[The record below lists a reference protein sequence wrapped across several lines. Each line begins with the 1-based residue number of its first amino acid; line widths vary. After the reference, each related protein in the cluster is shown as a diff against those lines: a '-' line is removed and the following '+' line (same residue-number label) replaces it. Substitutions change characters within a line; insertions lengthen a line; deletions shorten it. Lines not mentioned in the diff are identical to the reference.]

1 MKKSISCIL
10 SGVFLVSIMVA
21 FGIVYDIN
29 VLASMIILFGGTYL
43 GYIISNVIEKK
54 YYSNNDEL

>member
-10 SGVFLVSIMVA
+10 LGVFGISIIVLYN
-21 FGIVYDIN
+21 IVYDIN
-29 VLASMIILFGGTYL
+29 VLASIIILFGGTYL